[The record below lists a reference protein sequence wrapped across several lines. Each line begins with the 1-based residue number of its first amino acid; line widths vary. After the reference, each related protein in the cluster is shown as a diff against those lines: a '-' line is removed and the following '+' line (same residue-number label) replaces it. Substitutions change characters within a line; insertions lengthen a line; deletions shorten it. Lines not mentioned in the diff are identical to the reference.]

1 MKNYLSIYNLELKLL
16 KKLYEYLYQQLFN
29 IKIFLFSPFYKINYI
44 RSELYE
50 IIKVLNLQ
58 GFNQSVKDTESN
70 IIFYFLNIPKLIFN
84 IDLFLN
90 DKYKHDFS
98 ILEASYFNIDKM
110 ISNIR
115 ILKEKLRKCNLYSS
129 YFNSSQTKESFD
141 FQWENIP
148 VGKSLLSD
156 FSFRNDIISLI
167 TKYTKLKTS
176 WFSNKYVLDIGCGN
190 GRFSYGFALLKSK
203 LTIMDQS
210 KSAIKHTKNILKD
223 FRIKVIKGDIL
234 KTKSLP
240 KIKYDLV
247 WSFGV
252 VHHTG
257 NTNLAL
263 KNIRKLLKNKGF
275 LFLMVYGE
283 PNSNTEF
290 YEISQYNNLRKKTNE
305 LSTHEK
311 FVYLKNRFK
320 PKLVHGYFDAVSP
333 NINELYSF
341 QEIENMLLKLNF
353 RNIQKVNK
361 LNRNH
366 HIICQLFE

>member
-1 MKNYLSIYNLELKLL
+1 
-16 KKLYEYLYQQLFN
+16 
-29 IKIFLFSPFYKINYI
+29 
-44 RSELYE
+44 
-50 IIKVLNLQ
+50 
-58 GFNQSVKDTESN
+58 
-70 IIFYFLNIPKLIFN
+70 
-84 IDLFLN
+84 
-90 DKYKHDFS
+90 
-98 ILEASYFNIDKM
+98 
-110 ISNIR
+110 
-115 ILKEKLRKCNLYSS
+115 
-129 YFNSSQTKESFD
+129 
-141 FQWENIP
+141 
-148 VGKSLLSD
+148 LLSD
-156 FSFRNDIISLI
+156 FSFRNDITSLI
-167 TKYTKLKTS
+167 TKYTKQKTS

-263 KNIRKLLKNKGF
+263 KNIRKLIKNKGF

-353 RNIQKVNK
+353 RNIQKVNP

>member
-1 MKNYLSIYNLELKLL
+1 MKNYLSIYNFELKLL

-29 IKIFLFSPFYKINYI
+29 IKIFLFSPIYKINYV
-44 RSELYE
+44 RSELNE

-58 GFNQSVKDTESN
+58 GFNQSLKDIESN
-70 IIFYFLNIPKLIFN
+70 IIFYFLKIPKLFFR
-84 IDLFLN
+84 IDVFLK

-98 ILEASYFNIDKM
+98 ILESSYFNINEM

-115 ILKEKLRKCNLYSS
+115 ILKEKLRKYNLYSN

-148 VGKSLLSD
+148 IGKSLLSD
-156 FSFRNDIISLI
+156 FSFRNDITSFI
-167 TKYTKLKTS
+167 TEYTKLKKS
-176 WFSNKYVLDIGCGN
+176 WFSKKTVLDIGCGN
-190 GRFSYGFALLKSK
+190 GRFSYGFALLKAK

-210 KSAIKHTKNILKD
+210 RSAIKHTENNLKD
-223 FRIKVIKGDIL
+223 FNIKVIKGDIL
-234 KTKSLP
+234 KTKLLP

-257 NTNLAL
+257 NTSLAL

-275 LFLMVYGE
+275 LFLMIYGE

-290 YEISQYNNLRKKTNE
+290 YEISQYNNLRKKTND
-305 LSTHEK
+305 LSTYEK
-311 FVYLKNRFK
+311 FVYLKSQFK
-320 PKLVHGYFDAVSP
+320 PKLVHGYFDAISP

-353 RNIQKVNK
+353 RDIQRVNIS
-361 LNRNH
+361 NRNH